1 MLRIGR
7 SLPQILL
14 VWIVKLEKQQDVL
27 ISFLG
32 RRDGYVFLRREVDF
46 QKQLQLSIVSFIG
59 CLFQLPYLLHAT
71 IDTPNRHRSG
81 SSLGTWQS

>member
-27 ISFLG
+27 LSFLG
-32 RRDGYVFLRREVDF
+32 RRDGYVFLVRCR
-46 QKQLQLSIVSFIG
+46 
-59 CLFQLPYLLHAT
+59 
-71 IDTPNRHRSG
+71 
-81 SSLGTWQS
+81 

>member
-27 ISFLG
+27 LSFLR
-32 RRDGYVFLRREVDF
+32 RRDGYVFLVRCRWD
-46 QKQLQLSIVSFIG
+46 KLQDIWQEPVE
-59 CLFQLPYLLHAT
+59 QR
-71 IDTPNRHRSG
+71 NKKM
-81 SSLGTWQS
+81 SLKS